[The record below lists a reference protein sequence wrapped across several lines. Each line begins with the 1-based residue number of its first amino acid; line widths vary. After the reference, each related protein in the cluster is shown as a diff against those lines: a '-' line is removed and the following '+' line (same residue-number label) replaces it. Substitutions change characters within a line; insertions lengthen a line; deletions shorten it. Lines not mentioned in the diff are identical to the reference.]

1 MVLTKK
7 NAYNIGILDN
17 DDHVERILLKNH
29 LHNDI
34 WKKKYSKNC
43 EWCPL
48 SLLIGGIA
56 MNIKVVV
63 LNCQKCNV
71 YLFTLVYSRK
81 ALGLL
86 FEVLHLSMCLS
97 H

>member
-1 MVLTKK
+1 MVSSVTP
-7 NAYNIGILDN
+7 YW
-17 DDHVERILLKNH
+17 RIT
-29 LHNDI
+29 
-34 WKKKYSKNC
+34 
-43 EWCPL
+43 
-48 SLLIGGIA
+48 

>member
-1 MVLTKK
+1 MIFGRK
-7 NAYNIGILDN
+7 NI
-17 DDHVERILLKNH
+17 H
-29 LHNDI
+29 
-34 WKKKYSKNC
+34 SKNC
-43 EWCPL
+43 H
-48 SLLIGGIA
+48 SLLED
-56 MNIKVVV
+56 IKVVV

>member
-1 MVLTKK
+1 MIFGRK
-7 NAYNIGILDN
+7 NIA
-17 DDHVERILLKNH
+17 RIANGVICH
-29 LHNDI
+29 
-34 WKKKYSKNC
+34 
-43 EWCPL
+43 
-48 SLLIGGIA
+48 SLLEDYT
-56 MNIKVVV
+56 MNIKVVL

-86 FEVLHLSMCLS
+86 LFEVLHLSMCLS

>member
-1 MVLTKK
+1 MVSSVTP
-7 NAYNIGILDN
+7 NW
-17 DDHVERILLKNH
+17 RIT
-29 LHNDI
+29 
-34 WKKKYSKNC
+34 
-43 EWCPL
+43 
-48 SLLIGGIA
+48 

-86 FEVLHLSMCLS
+86 LFEVLHLSMCLS